1 MKLSDLKPG
10 QKAVIKK
17 FEVGELSL
25 KLLEMGCLPG
35 ENILIE
41 QVAPMGGPIS
51 VCIAGYSLSLR
62 LQEAEAIIVE
72 TIDYQ

>member
-10 QKAVIKK
+10 QKAVIRK
-17 FEVGELSL
+17 FEAGELSL

-35 ENILIE
+35 EKILIE
-41 QVAPMGGPIS
+41 QVAPLGGPIS
-51 VCIAGYSLSLR
+51 INISGYSLSLR
-62 LQEAEAIIVE
+62 VQEANAIIVE

>member
-17 FEVGELSL
+17 FEAEELSL

-35 ENILIE
+35 EKILIE
-41 QVAPMGGPIS
+41 QVAPLGGPIS
-51 VCIAGYSLSLR
+51 VSIAGYSLSLR
-62 LQEAEAIIVE
+62 VQEAEAIIVE
-72 TIDYQ
+72 RIDYQ